1 MDQEYSSQEIRL
13 ANELADA
20 LKDWDSI
27 NLHLK
32 YVRRYKEEF
41 LRRVLAKVMSID
53 ERHIRKSRAALYT
66 YLISQGRS
74 HGNFRD

>member
-1 MDQEYSSQEIRL
+1 MDTEYTPEERKL
-13 ANELADA
+13 ANEIADV

-41 LRRVLAKVMSID
+41 LRRILGKVMSID
-53 ERHIRKSRAALYT
+53 ERDIRKSRAALYT
-66 YLISQGRS
+66 FLISQNES
-74 HGNFRD
+74 HGYSRY

>member
-1 MDQEYSSQEIRL
+1 MNDEYSSQEIRL
-13 ANELADA
+13 ANEIADV

-53 ERHIRKSRAALYT
+53 ERNIRKNRAALYT
-66 YLISQGRS
+66 FLINQS
-74 HGNFRD
+74 RDHANSRY

>member
-1 MDQEYSSQEIRL
+1 MNQEYSSQEIRL
-13 ANELADA
+13 ANEIADV

-53 ERHIRKSRAALYT
+53 ERNIRKNRAALYT
-66 YLISQGRS
+66 FLINQSND
-74 HGNFRD
+74 HGNARY

>member
-1 MDQEYSSQEIRL
+1 MNQEYSSQEIKL
-13 ANELADA
+13 ANEIADV

-32 YVRRYKEEF
+32 YARRYKEEF

-53 ERHIRKSRAALYT
+53 ERNIRKNRAALYT
-66 YLISQGRS
+66 FLINQSHD
-74 HGNFRD
+74 HGNARY